1 LQRIGQT
8 TRLPFIP
15 FKKVNQNFTITCL
28 FSGSWRG
35 VQNEKTPSEQSE
47 SAEGVSQIRTPRA
60 ILSPEKAQ
68 PCKISVPV
76 LRGILHLAEEEG
88 TNRTQ
93 KAYSCRACGKEF
105 YFPANIQQH
114 QKQYIRE
121 TLSV

>member
-1 LQRIGQT
+1 MCHVQLCV
-8 TRLPFIP
+8 IP
-15 FKKVNQNFTITCL
+15 SNKVNKNFTITSV
-28 FSGSWRG
+28 FSGFWCG
-35 VQNEKTPSEQSE
+35 TQDGDIPSEQSE